1 MKPAKVMIVDDSLLL
16 REALHKELSKD
27 ANIHVVAKAADPYE
41 ASKQI
46 VELLPDVL
54 IVDIFMDRMN
64 GIEFVRQLLPQ
75 YFLPVLMISS
85 KPYMRAEAERIPTV
99 TFFDKPREGGTRTSE
114 HFYNLLRAG
123 IRAAMNRETLD
134 QQKLITVERKL
145 IAIGASTGGA
155 EAIEKILKDLPAIMP
170 PILIAQHMPPK
181 FTTTFTSRLNTL
193 SKLSVKEAED
203 HDALIPGQV
212 YVAPGGYHMSLKQ
225 IGGQLGVSCV
235 PNLTENPI
243 CPSVDILFE
252 SVARYTEGPST
263 LGVLLTGMG
272 KDGANGLKAMFDN
285 GCMTLGQDES
295 SSVVYGMP
303 KAAQDLGA
311 VRQELHV
318 EQISKAILDF
328 AWEK

>member
-54 IVDIFMDRMN
+54 IVDVFMDKMN
-64 GIEFVRQLLPQ
+64 GIDFVKQLLPQ

-85 KPYMRAEAERIPTV
+85 KPYMRVEAEKIPTV
-99 TFFDKPREGGTRTSE
+99 TFFDKPREGGAKTSE

-123 IRAAMNRETLD
+123 VRAAVNRETLD
-134 QQKLITVERKL
+134 QQKLAAVERKL

-155 EAIEKILKDLPAIMP
+155 EAIERILKELPSLMP
-170 PILIAQHMPPK
+170 PILIAQHMPPR
-181 FTTTFTSRLNTL
+181 FTTTFTGRLNRL

-203 HDALIPGQV
+203 HDPLIPGQV

-225 IGGQLGVSCV
+225 IGGQLGISCV
-235 PNLTENPI
+235 PNQTENPI

-252 SVARYTEGPST
+252 SIARYSDGPNT
-263 LGVLLTGMG
+263 LGILLTGMG
-272 KDGANGLKAMFDN
+272 RDGANGLRAMFDV
-285 GCMTLGQDES
+285 GCQTLGQDEQS
-295 SSVVYGMP
+295 CVVYGMP
-303 KAAQDLGA
+303 KAALELGA
-311 VRQELHV
+311 VRQELST
-318 EQISKAILDF
+318 QQMPKAIMDF
-328 AWEK
+328 AW

>member
-54 IVDIFMDRMN
+54 IVDVFMDKMN
-64 GIEFVRQLLPQ
+64 GIDFVKQLLPQ

-85 KPYMRAEAERIPTV
+85 KAYMRAEAEKIPTV
-99 TFFDKPREGGTRTSE
+99 TFFDKPREGGAKTSE

-123 IRAAMNRETLD
+123 IRAAINRETLD
-134 QQKLITVERKL
+134 QQKLATVARKL

-155 EAIEKILKDLPAIMP
+155 EAIEKILKELPSLMP
-170 PILIAQHMPPK
+170 PILIAQHMPPR
-181 FTTTFTSRLNTL
+181 FTTTFTDRLNKL

-203 HDALIPGQV
+203 HDPLIPGQV

-225 IGGQLGVSCV
+225 IGGQLGISCA
-235 PNLTENPI
+235 PNQTENPV
-243 CPSVDILFE
+243 CPSVDILFD
-252 SVARYTEGPST
+252 SVARYADGPNT

-272 KDGANGLKAMFDN
+272 RDGANGLKAMFDT
-285 GCMTLGQDES
+285 GCMTLGQDEQS
-295 SSVVYGMP
+295 CVVYGMP

-311 VRQELHV
+311 VRQELPA
-318 EQISKAILDF
+318 QQMPKAILDF
-328 AWEK
+328 AW